1 MEFSEEL
8 YPKPSL
14 PEFKTILASLVPI
27 DLSNWNVEL
36 YYEALGLDFAEEA
49 GVPNEN
55 DPQ

>member
-1 MEFSEEL
+1 MEFAEEL
-8 YPKPSL
+8 FPEPPL

>member
-8 YPKPSL
+8 FLEQSL

-27 DLSNWNVEL
+27 DLSNWNVEM

-49 GVPNEN
+49 GQQNEN

>member
-8 YPKPSL
+8 YPEPSL

-49 GVPNEN
+49 DVSNEN